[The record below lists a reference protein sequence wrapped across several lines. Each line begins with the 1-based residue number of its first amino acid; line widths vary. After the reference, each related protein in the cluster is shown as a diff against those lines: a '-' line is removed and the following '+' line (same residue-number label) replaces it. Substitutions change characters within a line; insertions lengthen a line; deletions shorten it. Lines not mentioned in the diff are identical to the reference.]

1 MKAGYVDTNNDGIR
15 EKDGQ
20 EIILNYYES
29 ADHGSAD
36 ANIIAQS
43 MQSEAKRLVL
53 KLNLIKLKM

>member
-1 MKAGYVDTNNDGIR
+1 MKWVMLIPIR
-15 EKDGQ
+15 MVLEKDGQ

-43 MQSEAKRLVL
+43 MQSEAKNRY
-53 KLNLIKLKM
+53 